1 MSITIYDVLRSPV
14 LTEKSMMLKEAA
26 NNIVFKVHPDSNKR
40 QIKEAVERFF
50 NVKVETVRTMNFNG
64 KEKRFGR
71 KVGRRKDWKKA
82 VVVLKDGQSLDF
94 V

>member
-1 MSITIYDVLRSPV
+1 MISLHDVLRRPCM
-14 LTEKSMMLKEAA
+14 TEKSMMLKELD
-26 NNIVFKVHPDSNKR
+26 NSVVFKVHTEANKR

-50 NVKVETVRTMNFNG
+50 NVKVKDVRTMNYNG

-71 KVGRRKDWKKA
+71 MAGRRKDWKKA
-82 VVVLKDGQSLDF
+82 IVVLKEGEKLDF

>member
-1 MSITIYDVLRSPV
+1 MITIYDVLRRPL
-14 LTEKSMMLKEAA
+14 LTEKSMTLQEKE
-26 NNIVFKVHPDSNKR
+26 NTVVFKVHTEANKR

-50 NVKVETVRTMNFNG
+50 KVKVQTVRTMNYNG

-71 KVGRRKDWKKA
+71 SVGRRQDWKKA
-82 VVVLKDGQSLDF
+82 VVVLKEGEKLDF

>member
-1 MSITIYDVLRSPV
+1 MITIYDVLRSPV
-14 LTEKSMMLKEAA
+14 LSEKSLALKEAE
-26 NNIVFKVHPDSNKR
+26 NNIVFKVHPEANKV

-50 NVKVETVRTMNFNG
+50 SVKVKTVRTMNFSG

-71 KVGRRKDWKKA
+71 TVGRRKDWKKA
-82 VVVLKDGQSLDF
+82 VVVLKDGEKLDF

>member
-1 MSITIYDVLRSPV
+1 MITLFDVLERPC
-14 LTEKSMMLKEAA
+14 LTEKAMQLKENA
-26 NNIVFKVHPDSNKR
+26 NEIVFKVHTEANKV

-50 NVKVETVRTMNFNG
+50 NVKVESVRTMNYNG

-71 KVGRRKDWKKA
+71 TVGRRKDWKKA
-82 VVVLKDGQSLDF
+82 VVVLKDGEKLDF

>member
-1 MSITIYDVLRSPV
+1 MITIYDVLRAPC
-14 LTEKSMMLKEAA
+14 LTEKAMMLKETL
-26 NNIVFKVHPDSNKR
+26 NTVVFKVHPEANKR

-50 NVKVETVRTMNFNG
+50 NVKVKDVRTMNFNG

-71 KVGRRKDWKKA
+71 VVGRRKDWKKA
-82 VVVLKDGQSLDF
+82 VVVLQEGEKLDF

>member
-1 MSITIYDVLRSPV
+1 MITIYDVLRSPV
-14 LTEKSMMLKEAA
+14 LTEKSMMLKEEA
-26 NNIVFKVHPDSNKR
+26 NNIVFKVHPEANKR

-50 NVKVETVRTMNFNG
+50 NVKVKTVRTMNFNG

-71 KVGRRKDWKKA
+71 TIGRRKDWKKA

>member
-1 MSITIYDVLRSPV
+1 MAEKNEILQ
-14 LTEKSMMLKEAA
+14 TEKNKVVVL
-26 NNIVFKVHPDSNKR
+26 KVHPEAGKE

-50 NVKVETVRTMNFNG
+50 NVKVDTVRTMNYKG

-71 KVGRRKDWKKA
+71 IVGHRKDWKKA
-82 VVVLKDGQSLDF
+82 IVVLKEGEKLDF

>member
-1 MSITIYDVLRSPV
+1 MITIYDVLRAPC
-14 LTEKSMMLKEAA
+14 LTEKAMMLKEAL
-26 NNIVFKVHPDSNKR
+26 NTVVFKVHPEANKR

-50 NVKVETVRTMNFNG
+50 NVKVKDVRTMNFNG

-71 KVGRRKDWKKA
+71 VVGRRKDWKKA
-82 VVVLKDGQSLDF
+82 VVVLQEGEKLDF

>member
-1 MSITIYDVLRSPV
+1 MITLHDVLRRPCM
-14 LTEKSMMLKEAA
+14 TEKAMMLKEQD
-26 NNIVFKVHPDSNKR
+26 NSVVFRVHTEANKR

-50 NVKVETVRTMNFNG
+50 NVKVKEVRTMNYYG

-71 KVGRRKDWKKA
+71 VLGRRKDWKKA
-82 VVVLKDGQSLDF
+82 VVVLKEGETLDF